1 MCDFRKRHVEALAA
15 LSTQVLAALARSEQ
29 LPGRELVLD
38 GTIVNA
44 ASSCQSSLT
53 RKGLEQKVERL
64 QDVIT
69 EKLSDPE

>member
-1 MCDFRKRHVEALAA
+1 M
-15 LSTQVLAALARSEQ
+15 LAALARSEQ